1 MEAIAREGM
10 DIFLWPGQ
18 ADLTSSLSKPREGS
32 GDRQL
37 LRTAR
42 DQGVTLGTQSR
53 KSLRT
58 KATTGTHME
67 SGTQTEAISLGTG
80 WRREPWAPVPAEP
93 GSSCPCG
100 S

>member
-1 MEAIAREGM
+1 M

-18 ADLTSSLSKPREGS
+18 ADLTSSLSNPREGS

-37 LRTAR
+37 VAQGKAR
-42 DQGVTLGTQSR
+42 DQSVTLGTQSR
-53 KSLRT
+53 KRLRT
-58 KATTGTHME
+58 EAKTGTHME
-67 SGTQTEAISLGTG
+67 SGTQAEAISLGTSWG
-80 WRREPWAPVPAEP
+80 GELRAPVPPEP